1 MSGAWLEGGVQT
13 STKSRPVTP
22 RRSSTLSN
30 QRAPGSRATASLRRA
45 GSRSLTATISTPS
58 LASQPGTWPSSA
70 TLPSPMMAPRS
81 ILPEPVLPRDGAQG
95 LVEGRQRIAA
105 VARRTEARIGPWLG
119 GGDDVARDH
128 AAQREAAAD
137 PLADG
142 HDVGDHALVLGP
154 PHRARAAEAGDHLVG
169 DEQRAVLAGDGLD
182 RGQEAGRGDDVAG
195 GALDRLDDDGGD
207 L

>member
-1 MSGAWLEGGVQT
+1 MSGAWLDGGVQT

-22 RRSSTLSN
+22 RRASTLSN

-95 LVEGRQRIAA
+95 LVEDRQPGERLGLADDQRRVDA
-105 VARRTEARIGPWLG
+105 DRRRVAH
-119 GGDDVARDH
+119 RD
-128 AAQREAAAD
+128 EAAPQAFLVER
-137 PLADG
+137 PGHLPPQRLLA
-142 HDVGDHALVLGP
+142 AAGP
-154 PHRARAAEAGDHLVG
+154 PPPHAPPEPPAPPPPRHP
-169 DEQRAVLAGDGLD
+169 
-182 RGQEAGRGDDVAG
+182 
-195 GALDRLDDDGGD
+195 GAFPPSPQPPPPPPSHPPPG
-207 L
+207 